1 MFFVIQA
8 GSQQLKVTEGEIIKI
23 EKVNGNVGDSV
34 KIENVLMV
42 ENEKKI
48 EIGTPT
54 LKDVSITGVIVE
66 QGRDKKIIVFKHKRR
81 KNYRKKRGHRQFF
94 SRLKITEISRSS

>member
-1 MFFVIQA
+1 MFSVIQS
-8 GSQQLKVTEGEIIKI
+8 GSQQLKVTKGEIIKV

-42 ENEKKI
+42 GKGGGNIK
-48 EIGTPT
+48 IGTPT
-54 LKDVSITGVIVE
+54 IQGASVTGVIVE
-66 QGRDKKIIVFKHKRR
+66 QGRDRKIIVFKHKRR

-94 SRLKITEISRSS
+94 TRLEITEISQ